1 MLVVL
6 YPLVT
11 VLVILSYFDRF
22 WRGRTEVYAFSMA
35 FALCFSIFDGC
46 KEAGISLGGLT
57 EQMMRFPLASL
68 GVGWLIPAFVG
79 FLIGV
84 SPIGR
89 KIGDSLRAR
98 SAKKTQAKYKID
110 LTTGGK

>member
-1 MLVVL
+1 M
-6 YPLVT
+6 T

-35 FALCFSIFDGC
+35 FALCLSIFDGC

-84 SPIGR
+84 GPSAERSGQP
-89 KIGDSLRAR
+89 AR
-98 SAKKTQAKYKID
+98 PFCKKDATK
-110 LTTGGK
+110 